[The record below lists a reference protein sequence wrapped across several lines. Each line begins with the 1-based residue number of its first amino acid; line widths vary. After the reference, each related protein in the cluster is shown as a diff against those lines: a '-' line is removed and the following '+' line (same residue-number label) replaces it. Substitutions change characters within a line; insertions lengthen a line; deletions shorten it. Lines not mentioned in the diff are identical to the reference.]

1 VHIPDGYLGPSTFIF
16 FYIFMIPLWFVASRK
31 VEKNLKT
38 KQIPWLAFG
47 VAFSFVIMMFNFPAP
62 GGTTGHAVGAAILA
76 LTLGPSFG
84 FLGVTGALL
93 IQCLLFGDGGI
104 TTFAANSFNMG
115 LVMSFVSYYVYKLL
129 ATRASFLSRRR
140 WLAAAASGYIGLNV
154 AALCC
159 AIELG
164 LQPVLY
170 HTADGSPLYAPFPL
184 SVTIPTMLIS
194 HMIIFGFVDAA
205 ATGFLV
211 SYIIRSDSSILA
223 TSIAQSIPDLSTG
236 GGVGGTPMMTA
247 QSPASQRSIFR
258 RLWIF
263 MAVLVVLV
271 PLGLLAPGSAFAEW
285 GAFDLETIFGMTPP
299 AGLKSLENLWNA
311 PFQDYSVPGA
321 TTFTQLSLAYILAA
335 AIGISI
341 LGLSLFAFYRVKS
354 RAIASDPLPS
364 EEA

>member
-1 VHIPDGYLGPSTFIF
+1 MHIPDGYLGPSTFIF
-16 FYIFMIPLWFVASRK
+16 FYILMIPLWFVASRK

-76 LTLGPSFG
+76 LTLGPWFG

-104 TTFAANSFNMG
+104 TSFAANSFNMG

-129 ATRASFLSRRR
+129 ATRAPLLSRRR
-140 WLAAAASGYIGLNV
+140 WLAAAVSGYVGLNA

-164 LQPVLY
+164 LQPILY
-170 HTADGSPLYAPFPL
+170 HTANGSPLYAPFPL
-184 SVTIPTMLIS
+184 SISIPATMIS
-194 HMIIFGFVDAA
+194 HMLIFGFVDAA

-211 SYIIRSDSSILA
+211 SYIMRSDLPVLA
-223 TSIAQSIPDLSTG
+223 SPIFHSIPDPSVRI
-236 GGVGGTPMMTA
+236 GVGSTSVTV
-247 QSPASQRSIFR
+247 RSTSKRAVFR
-258 RLWIF
+258 RLWTLL
-263 MAVLVVLV
+263 AVLVVLV

-285 GAFDLETIFGMTPP
+285 SSSGLETIFGMTPP
-299 AGLKSLENLWNA
+299 AGLTSLENLYNA
-311 PFQDYSVPGA
+311 PFSGYSMSGS
-321 TTFTQLSLAYILAA
+321 TTFTQLSLAYVLSAV
-335 AIGISI
+335 IGVSI
-341 LGLSLFAFYRVKS
+341 LGLGLFAAYRVKS
-354 RAIASDPLPS
+354 RGTVSDPDSLQ
-364 EEA
+364 EA

>member
-1 VHIPDGYLGPSTFIF
+1 
-16 FYIFMIPLWFVASRK
+16 MIPLWFVASRK

-76 LTLGPSFG
+76 LTLGPWFG

-129 ATRASFLSRRR
+129 ATRAPLLSRRR
-140 WLAAAASGYIGLNV
+140 WLAAAASAYIGLNV

-164 LQPVLY
+164 LQPILY
-170 HTADGSPLYAPFPL
+170 HTANGSPLYAPFPL
-184 SVTIPTMLIS
+184 SVSIPAMLIS
-194 HMIIFGFVDAA
+194 HGFVFGFVDAA

-211 SYIIRSDSSILA
+211 SYIMRSDSSILA
-223 TSIAQSIPDLSTG
+223 ASIAQSIPDLSIG
-236 GGVGGTPMMTA
+236 RGFGGTPMTTA
-247 QSPASQRSIFR
+247 QSPAPKHTFR
-258 RLWIF
+258 RLGILL
-263 MAVLVVLV
+263 AVLVVLV

-285 GAFDLETIFGMTPP
+285 SASQLETVFGMTPP
-299 AGLKSLENLWNA
+299 AGLKSLEGLYNA
-311 PFQDYSVPGA
+311 PFSGYSVPGA
-321 TTFTQLSLAYILAA
+321 TTFTQLSLAYIIAA
-335 AIGISI
+335 AIGVSV
-341 LGLSLFAFYRVKS
+341 LGFGLFAFYRVKS
-354 RAIASDPLPS
+354 RAITSDPESP
-364 EEA
+364 EEV

>member
-1 VHIPDGYLGPSTFIF
+1 
-16 FYIFMIPLWFVASRK
+16 MIPLWFVASKK

-62 GGTTGHAVGAAILA
+62 GGTTGHAVGAAILS
-76 LTLGPSFG
+76 LTLGPWFG

-129 ATRASFLSRRR
+129 ATRAPLLSRRR
-140 WLAAAASGYIGLNV
+140 WLAAAASGYIGLNA

-164 LQPVLY
+164 LQPILY
-170 HTADGSPLYAPFPL
+170 HTTDGSPLYAPFPL
-184 SVTIPTMLIS
+184 SVTIPAMMIS
-194 HMIIFGFVDAA
+194 HVFIFGFVDAA

-211 SYIIRSDSSILA
+211 SYVMRSDASILA
-223 TSIAQSIPDLSTG
+223 TQNVQSIPMPTIT
-236 GGVGGTPMMTA
+236 V
-247 QSPASQRSIFR
+247 QSPTPQRSIFR
-258 RLWIF
+258 RLWVLL
-263 MAVLVVLV
+263 AVLVILV

-285 GAFDLETIFGMTPP
+285 SASQLETVFGMTAP
-299 AGLKSLENLWNA
+299 AGLTSLEGLYNA
-311 PFQDYSVPGA
+311 PLSGYGVPGA
-321 TTFTQLSLAYILAA
+321 TTFTEISLGYVLAA
-335 AIGISI
+335 AIGVSI
-341 LGLSLFAFYRVKS
+341 LGLSLFAFYRIKS
-354 RAIASDPLPS
+354 KTSDSDPS
-364 EEA
+364 TQEET